1 MPITMEY
8 TMEDQ
13 DEAVHE
19 SEINEEAE
27 EDNSESEVEEQEE
40 DETLVVSIG
49 EDDPDEDDL
58 SIEKED
64 DTDTIKQMRKALKEK
79 NDTSKAERKEL
90 KELKAKQAERDAAKA
105 EVELGDKPKAD
116 DYDYGQQEQFETD
129 LIAWNDRKRTL
140 KNKEQSKKDE
150 SAAADQRYQDRL
162 SMYKTNSAALGVAD
176 FSEVEEVVKG
186 KFSVQQHAIAVHAL
200 DKPELFILA
209 VGKNKKV
216 LDRLADIKDPVIFAV
231 EIGKIEAKLKT
242 TKRKSPQ
249 PETRLSGTAVMSG
262 STDKHLEK
270 LERDSEK
277 SGDRTKILAYKRE
290 QRERKEA

>member
-13 DEAVHE
+13 DEAVQE
-19 SEINEEAE
+19 SEINEEDINE
-27 EDNSESEVEEQEE
+27 EVESDEEE

-79 NDTSKAERKEL
+79 NETSKAERKEL

-105 EVELGDKPKAD
+105 EVELGDKPKVD
-116 DYDYGQQEQFETD
+116 DYDYGQQEQFEDD

-140 KNKEQSKKDE
+140 KDKKQTEKDE

-162 SMYKTNSAALGVAD
+162 STYKTNSVALGVAD

-186 KFSVQQHAIAVHAL
+186 KFSLQQHAIAVHAL

-249 PETRLSGTAVMSG
+249 PETRLNGTAAMSG